1 MDEDFGGVMMTEE
14 FDDALAPLQSLFDKI
29 VAEEMK
35 KLDQNYEKIKKHVS
49 VLLVMAMKG
58 EIIEKREEFV
68 KKLVHLSDAVGDS
81 LSLAAKYR
89 YPLQEAVNLPEL
101 RGGRPQE
108 KQPNQPIVIQTQ
120 TPQGLMSGFWGGY
133 WSHKIAQLSAKIQE
147 KLSDRPVAATP
158 KVIDEIRALE
168 EVRPLLN
175 QLIAIVFKCL
185 RRYDRFKNEHIK
197 EYLHLRVEEQLAKI
211 GVILVGASRWA
222 TLTQKSESRQ
232 VAASLAAYAARV
244 AEAQAMR
251 PVFQTEGGFSVEQ
264 LADLLARLRTRG
276 IDFDSELERRGF

>member
-1 MDEDFGGVMMTEE
+1 MAEE

-35 KLDQNYEKIKKHVS
+35 KLDENYDKIKENVS
-49 VLLVMAMKG
+49 DLLVMAMNR
-58 EIIEKREEFV
+58 EIIKRREDFV

-101 RGGRPQE
+101 RGGRPQQQE
-108 KQPNQPIVIQTQ
+108 KTNQPIVIQTQ
-120 TPQGLMSGFWGGY
+120 TPQGFMSGFWSGY
-133 WSHKIAQLSAKIQE
+133 WSHKIAQISAKIQE

-175 QLIAIVFKCL
+175 QLITIVFKCL
-185 RRYDRFKNEHIK
+185 RRYDRFKNQHIK
-197 EYLHLRVEEQLAKI
+197 EYLHVRVEEQLAKI

-251 PVFQTEGGFSVEQ
+251 PVFQTEGGFSVEE

-276 IDFDSELERRGF
+276 IDFDRELERRGF

>member
-1 MDEDFGGVMMTEE
+1 MAEE
-14 FDDALAPLQSLFDKI
+14 FDDALAPLQSLFEKI

-35 KLDQNYEKIKKHVS
+35 KLDKNYEKIKNNVS
-49 VLLVMAMKG
+49 DLLVMAMKG
-58 EIIEKREEFV
+58 EIIKKREDFV

-89 YPLQEAVNLPEL
+89 YPLHEAVNLPEL
-101 RGGRPQE
+101 RGGRPQQE
-108 KQPNQPIVIQTQ
+108 KPNQPIVIQTQ
-120 TPQGLMSGFWGGY
+120 TPQGFMSGFWGGY

-175 QLIAIVFKCL
+175 QLIAIVFKWL

-197 EYLHLRVEEQLAKI
+197 EYLHVRVEEQLAKI
-211 GVILVGASRWA
+211 AVILVGASRWA

>member
-1 MDEDFGGVMMTEE
+1 MAEE

-35 KLDQNYEKIKKHVS
+35 KLDENYEKIKKHVQS
-49 VLLVMAMKG
+49 LLLMAMKG
-58 EIIEKREEFV
+58 QIIEKRERFV

-120 TPQGLMSGFWGGY
+120 TPQGFMSGFWGGY

-185 RRYDRFKNEHIK
+185 RRYDRFKNEHVK

-222 TLTQKSESRQ
+222 TLNQKSESKQ
-232 VAASLAAYAARV
+232 VAANLAAYAARV

-251 PVFQTEGGFSVEQ
+251 PIFQTEGGFSVEQ
-264 LADLLARLRTRG
+264 LADLLSRLRTGG
-276 IDFDSELERRGF
+276 IDFDSELQRRGI